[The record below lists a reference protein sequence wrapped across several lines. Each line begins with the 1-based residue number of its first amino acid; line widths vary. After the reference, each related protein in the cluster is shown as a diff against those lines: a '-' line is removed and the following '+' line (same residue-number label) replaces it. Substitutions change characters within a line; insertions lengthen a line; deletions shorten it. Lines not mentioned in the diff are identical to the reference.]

1 MLSPMVAY
9 LDIPITLCRR
19 VEGHSFFFFFESHS
33 YFADKGTKAE
43 LSDRTKLTRV

>member
-1 MLSPMVAY
+1 MVAY
-9 LDIPITLCRR
+9 LAIPITLCRR
-19 VEGHSFFFFFESHS
+19 VESHSFFFESHS